1 MDTWIELGNARF
13 VAASELS
20 AASFRHP
27 LCCCGCV
34 KQPDPVNTR
43 DIKAAYGR
51 RGKVMPVGNPFCY
64 HIVFLKL
71 PLNHGFLVLNL
82 NGKNG
87 QIHRQHHHQY
97 NRPYRHNQNRLNQTQ
112 HDGN

>member
-71 PLNHGFLVLNL
+71 PLNHGFFSF
-82 NGKNG
+82 KPEWKKWADTWPAPPPG
-87 QIHRQHHHQY
+87 QST
-97 NRPYRHNQNRLNQTQ
+97 RPSQSESAQS
-112 HDGN
+112 DSA